1 MEDKATLRR
10 LYARRRDNVPH
21 RVEAEKSLRDN
32 LFSLAPW
39 KDASLICGFL
49 SVRNEP
55 DTKPILEC
63 ALAEGKAVALPVTL
77 TDAREGCMVFR
88 KINQLNP
95 TQLTTARYGLT
106 EPAESCPTLPWEAFE
121 DALILVPGL
130 AFDDEG
136 YRIGYG
142 GSYYDRFLAELR
154 LRRIPHTTV
163 GLTFSVCRPA
173 SLPHE
178 AFDLPVDYILDER
191 RITVTN
197 GAS

>member
-10 LYARRRDNVPH
+10 LYAQKRDSIPH
-21 RVEAEKSLRDN
+21 RAEAETALRNN
-32 LFSLAPW
+32 LFSIAPW

-55 DTKPILEC
+55 DTKPILAC
-63 ALAEGKAVALPVTL
+63 ALAEGKAIALPVTL
-77 TDAREGCMVFR
+77 TNAREGRMVFR
-88 KINQLNP
+88 QICEMNP
-95 TQLTTARYGLT
+95 TELITARYGLT
-106 EPAESCPTLPWEAFE
+106 EPAESCPTLPWEAF
-121 DALILVPGL
+121 AHTLVLVPGL

-142 GSYYDRFLAELR
+142 GGYYDRFLSELR
-154 LRRIPHTTV
+154 IRRIPHTTV
-163 GLTFSVCRPA
+163 GLTFSVCRPTT
-173 SLPHE
+173 LPRE

-191 RITVTN
+191 RITITN

>member
-10 LYARRRDNVPH
+10 LYAQRRDNVPH

-77 TDAREGCMVFR
+77 TDAREGRMVFR
-88 KINQLNP
+88 KINRLNP

-136 YRIGYG
+136 FRIGYG
-142 GSYYDRFLAELR
+142 GGYYDRFLSELR

-173 SLPHE
+173 SLPHG